1 MVSFGRQSSPRC
13 STQRCGTA
21 VQDALHKARPSDP
34 HWYLATLGTDPRAQG
49 KGVGSAL
56 VRSGL
61 ERCDREGAHAYLE
74 CMEHLVL
81 YYERFGFEMTGEIEM
96 PEDVPDQVSMWRAR
110 C

>member
-1 MVSFGRQSSPRC
+1 M
-13 STQRCGTA
+13 
-21 VQDALHKARPSDP
+21 
-34 HWYLATLGTDPRAQG
+34 
-49 KGVGSAL
+49 
-56 VRSGL
+56 
-61 ERCDREGAHAYLE
+61 E